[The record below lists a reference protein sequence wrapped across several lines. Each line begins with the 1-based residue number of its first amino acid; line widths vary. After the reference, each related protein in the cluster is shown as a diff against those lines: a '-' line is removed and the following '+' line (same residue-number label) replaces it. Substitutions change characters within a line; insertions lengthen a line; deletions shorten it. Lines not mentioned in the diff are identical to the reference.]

1 MQSASSIT
9 RKRHSSE
16 IIIKV
21 LDKDGH
27 VIQVHRQK
35 MHSIL
40 GEVAYY
46 FAVLL
51 EGSSAT
57 SPTVVLLSSTNLTSP
72 STVTGYVLGLS
83 FNGPFPQGVVLGYGT
98 PTSPTTTASA
108 MTSPYYSGS
117 STNQM
122 IYGSPSISLSQSST
136 QSTISITQIIRNPTS
151 SSETISELALIA
163 AVIYTTSITSISP
176 YVNPTSP
183 YSMFAYDAISPS
195 ITVPSLG
202 ALQVTVNINFD

>member
-21 LDKDGH
+21 LDKDGN
-27 VIQVHRQK
+27 VIKVHRQR
-35 MHSIL
+35 MHSISYYVAQSIAVELQGVAVSSQYL
-40 GEVAYY
+40 GM
-46 FAVLL
+46 
-51 EGSSAT
+51 
-57 SPTVVLLSSTNLTSP
+57 LSTTNLTSP
-72 STVTGYVLGLS
+72 SAIYEYALGYS

-98 PTSPTTTASA
+98 SSSPSA
-108 MTSPYYSGS
+108 QSNLVSPYYYGS

-122 IYGSPSISLSQSST
+122 VYGSPTISLSQSST

-151 SSETISELALIA
+151 SSETVSELALIA
-163 AVIYTTSITSISP
+163 TVILTTSMSTISP
-176 YVNPTSP
+176 YLNSASP
-183 YSMFAYDAISPS
+183 YMTFAYDPISPS

-202 ALQVTVNINFD
+202 ALQVTVNMNFD

>member
-27 VIQVHRQK
+27 VIKVHRQK
-35 MHSIL
+35 MHSIVMQIPQSFV
-40 GEVAYY
+40 G
-46 FAVLL
+46 VLQEQVEYNL
-51 EGSSAT
+51 YMLSA
-57 SPTVVLLSSTNLTSP
+57 TNLTTESLL
-72 STVTGYVLGLS
+72 SAYLLGVS
-83 FNGPFPQGVVLGYGT
+83 FNGPFPQGIVLG
-98 PTSPTTTASA
+98 
-108 MTSPYYSGS
+108 SGS
-117 STNQM
+117 STSPTNTVTMSAPYYNGSSPNQM
-122 IYGSPSISLSQSST
+122 LYGSPSISLSQSST

-151 SSETISELALIA
+151 SSETVSELGLIGTA
-163 AVIYTTSITSISP
+163 ILTNSMAPVSAYINTLSP
-176 YVNPTSP
+176 YV
-183 YSMFAYDAISPS
+183 MFAYDNISPS

>member
-35 MHSIL
+35 MHSINL
-40 GEVAYY
+40 YIGQNIAEV
-46 FAVLL
+46 LQ
-51 EGSSAT
+51 GSSAV
-57 SPTVVLLSSTNLTSP
+57 SPYVSALSATNLVSP
-72 STVTGYVLGLS
+72 SAVYAYALGFS
-83 FNGPFPQGVVLGYGT
+83 FNGPFPQGVVLGYGV
-98 PTSPTTTASA
+98 SSVSASLS
-108 MTSPYYSGS
+108 TLVSPYYSGS

-122 IYGSPSISLSQSST
+122 IYGSPSISLSESST
-136 QSTISITQIIRNPTS
+136 ESTISITQIIRNPTS
-151 SSETISELALIA
+151 SSETVSELALIA
-163 AVIYTTSITSISP
+163 AVILTASMTSISP
-176 YVNPTSP
+176 YVNSASP
-183 YSMFAYDAISPS
+183 YTTFAYDPISPS